1 MGMGSDGAD
10 VGPSGVAERVPAD
23 QAAGTGDE
31 EADELPGDLVAVTVS
46 PSVAQHGQVGA
57 HVGDGQRLAEDVGP
71 FEMGPFAGGVAGSSG
86 VAGGRLFG

>member
-1 MGMGSDGAD
+1 MGMGATALTLAPP
-10 VGPSGVAERVPAD
+10 VLPSGYRRIRR
-23 QAAGTGDE
+23 AGTGDE

-71 FEMGPFAGGVAGSSG
+71 FEVGPFDGGVAGSSS